1 MESRKCFASGDKG
14 SFTDSGVLELNRWKQ
29 NEACTFLIPKGSKA
43 RTEPA
48 VYKCRRVPAKQCK
61 RIK

>member
-29 NEACTFLIPKGSKA
+29 SEACTFLIPKGSKA
-43 RTEPA
+43 RSELA